1 MILTAERETV
11 FEGQAEEK
19 DPILHVLH
27 RLHEVC
33 ISIFIIPKN
42 LRAAEL
48 VQNQAELSPVFECVL
63 SVQSLKKPEMGM
75 NIWYHHLSKSL
86 PHLGYF

>member
-19 DPILHVLH
+19 DPILHMIY

-33 ISIFIIPKN
+33 ISIFIISKN
-42 LRAAEL
+42 LRTAEL
-48 VQNQAELSPVFECVL
+48 VQNQAELSAVFDCVL
-63 SVQSLKKPEMGM
+63 NVQSLKMPEMGM
-75 NIWYHHLSKSL
+75 NIWYHLLPKSL